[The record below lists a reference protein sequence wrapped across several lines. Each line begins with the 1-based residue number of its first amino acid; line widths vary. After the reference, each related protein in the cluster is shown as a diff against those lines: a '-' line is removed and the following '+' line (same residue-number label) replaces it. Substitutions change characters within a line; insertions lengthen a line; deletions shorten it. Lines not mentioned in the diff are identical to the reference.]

1 MSYITRN
8 LKQNET
14 YWSPGT
20 NDGFGGRNFGS
31 PTALKGRWEDTIEL
45 FVDVSGNEVTS
56 LAKVYL
62 AVDVENKGYLFL
74 GTSTGA
80 DPTSVSD
87 AREIRSF
94 KKIPNLKGTLFE
106 RLAML

>member
-8 LKQNET
+8 LRQDVT

-31 PTALKGRWEDTIEL
+31 PVTVKGRWEEKVEL
-45 FVDVSGNEVTS
+45 FIDSSGNEVAS
-56 LAKVYL
+56 IAKVYL
-62 AVDVENKGYLFL
+62 GIDVENKGYLFL

-80 DPTSVSD
+80 DPISVSD
-87 AREIRSF
+87 SREIRSF
-94 KKIPNLKGTLFE
+94 RKTPNLKGNLFE
-106 RLAML
+106 RLALL

>member
-8 LKQNET
+8 LRQNVT

-31 PTALKGRWEDTIEL
+31 PTIVKGRWEDKVEL
-45 FVDVSGNEVTS
+45 FMDASGNEVIS
-56 LAKVYL
+56 VAKVYL
-62 AVDVENKGYLFL
+62 GIDVENKGYLFL

-80 DPTSVSD
+80 NPTSVSD

-94 KKIPNLKGTLFE
+94 RKIPNLKGTLFE
-106 RLAML
+106 RLVFL